1 MSVLEAMAIDVSN
14 IATPVGGTP
23 QLIDDG
29 VDGLLV
35 TGDNNKVLASD

>member
-23 QLIDDG
+23 QLIYDG
-29 VDGLLV
+29 VDGFLV
-35 TGDNNKVLASD
+35 TGDNNKVLVSD